1 MESLEWPDV
10 GLASQIVRLRPE
22 NSKNKDSREIPFNLF
37 PELCELLERQRE
49 NRRLDCRFVF
59 HHNGNP
65 LGDFS
70 KSWATACEKAGLS
83 KTLVHD
89 LRRTAVRNLVRAGVP
104 ERVAMEWT
112 GHKTRKVFERY
123 NIVSDNDKQ
132 AAAKNLRP
140 TSAPSH
146 QPRRP

>member
-1 MESLEWPDV
+1 V
-10 GLASQIVRLRPE
+10 G
-22 NSKNKDSREIPFNLF
+22 
-37 PELCELLERQRE
+37 
-49 NRRLDCRFVF
+49 
-59 HHNGNP
+59 H
-65 LGDFS
+65 
-70 KSWATACEKAGLS
+70 ACEKAGLS